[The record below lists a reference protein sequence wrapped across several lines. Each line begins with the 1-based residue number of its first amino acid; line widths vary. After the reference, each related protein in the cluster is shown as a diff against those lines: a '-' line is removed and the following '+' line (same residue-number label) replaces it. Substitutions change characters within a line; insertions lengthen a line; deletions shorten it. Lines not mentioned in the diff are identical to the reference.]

1 MYDEYIVSRSFRR
14 GLTPEAK
21 TQNVLAADIERKQRW
36 REAETTGARKSRVSM
51 SAHHTDVQLALKAF
65 VRYSKAL

>member
-1 MYDEYIVSRSFRR
+1 MEVYEEYAVSRSFRR

-36 REAETTGARKSRVSM
+36 REAETIGARKSRV
-51 SAHHTDVQLALKAF
+51 L
-65 VRYSKAL
+65 